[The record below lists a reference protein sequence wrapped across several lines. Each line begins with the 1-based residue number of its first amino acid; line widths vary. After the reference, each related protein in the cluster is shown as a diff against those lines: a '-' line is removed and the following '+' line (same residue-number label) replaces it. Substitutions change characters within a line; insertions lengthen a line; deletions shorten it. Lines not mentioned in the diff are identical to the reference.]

1 MFILCVTKGQKIL
14 FLFKDEE
21 LSSIHILNDERV
33 FFIAQPIQQVFYYS
47 RSSYTNIHGDSS
59 VAHNTKDRFMTV
71 AILKCELIMCLAIV
85 NF

>member
-33 FFIAQPIQQVFYYS
+33 FFIAQPITVVPVSSGQYKINRQQ
-47 RSSYTNIHGDSS
+47 
-59 VAHNTKDRFMTV
+59 HNST
-71 AILKCELIMCLAIV
+71 
-85 NF
+85 